1 MVTGPLQSIAATA
14 ALMLL
19 LLLLLPLL
27 QLCAVRRQHVTRLA
41 RYFRLPHLQQLT
53 KHGRV
58 EKRGWV

>member
-1 MVTGPLQSIAATA
+1 MLVTGPLQSIAATA
-14 ALMLL
+14 ALM
-19 LLLLLPLL
+19 LLLLPLL